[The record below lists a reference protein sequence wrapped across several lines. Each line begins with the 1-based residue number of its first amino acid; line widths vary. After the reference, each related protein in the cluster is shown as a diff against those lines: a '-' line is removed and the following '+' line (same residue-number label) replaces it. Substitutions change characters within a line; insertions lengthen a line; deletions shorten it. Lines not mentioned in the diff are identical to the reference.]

1 MTETSVH
8 PLTAYGCIVSL
19 KSFGEHITSKVLT
32 PYLKQIATNL
42 KNKEGDLIE
51 VSMSNMS

>member
-1 MTETSVH
+1 MTDPAVH

-32 PYLKQIATNL
+32 PHLKQITTNL
-42 KNKEGDLIE
+42 RN
-51 VSMSNMS
+51 